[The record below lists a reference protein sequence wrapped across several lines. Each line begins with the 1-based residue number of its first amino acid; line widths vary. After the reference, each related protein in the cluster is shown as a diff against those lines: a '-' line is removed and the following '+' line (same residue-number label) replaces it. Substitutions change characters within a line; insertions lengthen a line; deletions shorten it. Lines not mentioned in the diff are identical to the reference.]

1 MITDAFLPLVNIFSG
16 KICVFLQLNFPVGFS
31 GEEQLKSGKFS
42 KEVVQTETPKKTAPD
57 NSYDDG
63 TASVVQGAEAD
74 AAPAKKRPFSL
85 PWYACMLK
93 HD

>member
-1 MITDAFLPLVNIFSG
+1 MRLFEFNAA
-16 KICVFLQLNFPVGFS
+16 VGFS
-31 GEEQLKSGKFS
+31 GEGQLKSGKFS

-63 TASVVQGAEAD
+63 TASFAQGAEAN

-85 PWYACMLK
+85 PWYTCMLK
-93 HD
+93 YD